1 MSVFKVRLQHITQG
15 LLDFDPSTHP
25 LATGTGSQAATYGQV
40 GEPFGADFP
49 NSGAVSPQRSIFA
62 AGPSK
67 TYRLLTD
74 GETFTDCNYWKQF
87 AFPQVAKEF
96 AFIEVV
102 TDDGS
107 TYSAVSG
114 ENSFAA
120 GATETTLNTSYATV
134 AVDLVTTYGGAARF
148 LQLDN
153 LDSTNDAT
161 MEINGDAAV
170 ELVIVNGTTQSF
182 QRGSLVISSFR
193 LKAASGSP
201 QISWIAGI
209 DSVCNS

>member
-25 LATGTGSQAATYGQV
+25 LATGTGSQAATYGNV

-49 NSGAVSPQRSIFA
+49 NSGAVSPQRQIFA
-62 AGPSK
+62 AGPNK

-107 TYSAVSG
+107 TYSTLAT

-120 GATETTLNTSYATV
+120 GASETGLDTSYATT
-134 AVDLVTTYGGAARF
+134 AIDLVTTHGGAARF
-148 LQLDN
+148 LQVSN
-153 LDSTNDAT
+153 LDATLDAT
-161 MEINGDAAV
+161 MEVNGDTAINI
-170 ELVIVNGTTQSF
+170 VIVAGTSQTF
-182 QRGSLVISSFR
+182 QRGDLVVSSFR

-201 QISWIAGI
+201 TVNWIAGVN
-209 DSVCNS
+209 SVCNS